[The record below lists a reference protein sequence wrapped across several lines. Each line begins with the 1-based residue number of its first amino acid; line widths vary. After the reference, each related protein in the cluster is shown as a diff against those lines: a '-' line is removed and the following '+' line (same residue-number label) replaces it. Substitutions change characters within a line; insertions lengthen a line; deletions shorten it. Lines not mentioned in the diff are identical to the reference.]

1 MYSSDEFALR
11 RQGREAAIK
20 ALQQE
25 IQVLNDKLAVMS
37 GQYSSS
43 ELKQQVNK
51 FKKEWKRASSP
62 KQQNSL
68 LKSVVTRILYDRNND
83 NVDLRIIYK

>member
-1 MYSSDEFALR
+1 M
-11 RQGREAAIK
+11 GKEAANK

-25 IQVLNDKLAVMS
+25 IKGINDKLEVMS
-37 GQYSSS
+37 EQYINS
-43 ELKQQVNK
+43 EIKQQVNK